1 MQTFCIYPLG
11 ISIIYPL
18 GISIE
23 HTHTHSYRHSH
34 KRTSTSIMVRV
45 PTFCG
50 PLSLHEAL
58 VYAEIARLWLNGA
71 VCVSSGVPFLAGALC
86 GAARLFFYLVE
97 HWARSPLAG
106 WMAIRVGDTWWY
118 RRCPSRSP
126 CTLRIANA
134 GNSTVR
140 INLAPMHAYKDIS
153 HCHLQKVRANSAVR
167 LAIYTQCCEQPY
179 HYSRRKTMLTAD
191 LL

>member
-1 MQTFCIYPLG
+1 MCLLAKEHVSSLAHFVTTMHMLAQYIANAYPGLGAMDSCQTETHTHMQTFCIYPLG

-18 GISIE
+18 GISVE

-34 KRTSTSIMVRV
+34 KRTSPSIMVRV

-50 PLSLHEAL
+50 PLSLHQAL

-97 HWARSPLAG
+97 H
-106 WMAIRVGDTWWY
+106 
-118 RRCPSRSP
+118 
-126 CTLRIANA
+126 
-134 GNSTVR
+134 
-140 INLAPMHAYKDIS
+140 
-153 HCHLQKVRANSAVR
+153 
-167 LAIYTQCCEQPY
+167 
-179 HYSRRKTMLTAD
+179 
-191 LL
+191 